1 MQKII
6 FIDETGNKRN
16 GYIQNSDDS
25 STELLKDEKRKNF
38 KEHLYMTYLIFGTFA
53 FAFGIYI
60 SLRRINAT
68 K

>member
-38 KEHLYMTYLIFGTFA
+38 KEHLYMTYLIFGTVA